1 MAEIVNL
8 RQVRK
13 RKARSEK
20 ERQAD
25 QNRALHGRSKT
36 ERTRDLRLAQST
48 ERFIEGHR
56 REPAGKA
63 SDGPRE

>member
-20 ERQAD
+20 QTQAAA
-25 QNRALHGRSKT
+25 NRLKFGRTKADTAKQHLENAKLHQ
-36 ERTRDLRLAQST
+36 DLD
-48 ERFIEGHR
+48 GKK
-56 REPAGKA
+56 RE
-63 SDGPRE
+63 D